1 MDPHIYQVGEG
12 QECVIDYCSFH
23 LPINAVLLGKACT
36 ATALAEHINGHISPY
51 SSANSCM
58 TSSTKSHHHQMP
70 ISLDFMK
77 RSMFI
82 DLSLQLSTL
91 PVISVALVGCNV
103 SESELFSLGMMALAE
118 MTVYLW

>member
-1 MDPHIYQVGEG
+1 MVFFEVKHIQ
-12 QECVIDYCSFH
+12 
-23 LPINAVLLGKACT
+23 LLLLLKC
-36 ATALAEHINGHISPY
+36 INGHISPY

-58 TSSTKSHHHQMP
+58 TSSTKSCCHQMP

-77 RSMFI
+77 RSVFI
-82 DLSLQLSTL
+82 DLSLQLSML

-103 SESELFSLGMMALAE
+103 SKSKLFPLGAMALAT

>member
-36 ATALAEHINGHISPY
+36 ATALAEHINSHISPY

-58 TSSTKSHHHQMP
+58 TSSTKSCCHQMP

-82 DLSLQLSTL
+82 DPLLQLSML
-91 PVISVALVGCNV
+91 PVISVVLVGCDV
-103 SESELFSLGMMALAE
+103 SKSKLFPLGVMALTE